1 MLREIRIE
9 NYKSILD
16 DTIELGRIN
25 VFIGANGSGKT
36 NILEALAM
44 VAASKDNDLNVEG
57 LYNRGARVTK
67 PSLTFSSFAGSKSK
81 KRIKVKVNLVFPRH
95 DLQKEQLNEYILA
108 DGFKVKVQF
117 PVDINNTGK
126 VYSFDVPSIFY
137 CENEDDIYAEWKD
150 QFTEDV
156 AEKMRES
163 FADNIIRSKNLRTE
177 VDKLIYEREPDLEL
191 HNKSLADDPV
201 FIDILRKVITS
212 HFDEAYLPKAV
223 SEVSEVLQL
232 EFLTEFLIY
241 TLNTQALRGIVSE
254 SKKQPLGINGE
265 GLDILLANFDEAESE
280 RIQRYNYL
288 VSWLDELVFDEKDVL
303 KYKGHKL
310 GRSTSILYFKDKFMR
325 KNNNVFSAENANEGA
340 LHILFYL
347 ALFISKKTPQL
358 FAIDN
363 IETALNPRVC
373 RTLVKE
379 LAQLAKENNKQA
391 LITTHNPAIL
401 DGLDLNDDEQRLFVV
416 YRTDEGHTK
425 TKRIKL
431 KPETKEGNLK
441 LSELWMRGH
450 LGGLP
455 NDF

>member
-1 MLREIRIE
+1 MLREIKIE
-9 NYKSILD
+9 NYKSILN

-57 LYNRGARVTK
+57 LYNRGVRVTK
-67 PSLTFSSFAGSKSK
+67 PNLTFSSFKGSKNNRKINIEFKLQRK
-81 KRIKVKVNLVFPRH
+81 KEELKQDIDNVKKIISRSGLPIVIGDSDKF
-95 DLQKEQLNEYILA
+95 YIF
-108 DGFKVKVQF
+108 G
-117 PVDINNTGK
+117 I
-126 VYSFDVPSIFY
+126 SSILY
-137 CENEDDIYAEWKD
+137 CENENDIYSEWRDEFSDIIDNELFMIPSSQFSQGSIYADMYLKELKD
-150 QFTEDV
+150 INDELSIEFDKKLDTLELLKRLRARLEDHYIDHFSPKFRQNINSV
-156 AEKMRES
+156 LELEYMRE
-163 FADNIIRSKNLRTE
+163 FM
-177 VDKLIYEREPDLEL
+177 
-191 HNKSLADDPV
+191 
-201 FIDILRKVITS
+201 
-212 HFDEAYLPKAV
+212 
-223 SEVSEVLQL
+223 
-232 EFLTEFLIY
+232 IY
-241 TLNTQALRGIVSE
+241 TLNTQALRGIISE

-265 GLDILLANFDEAESE
+265 GLDILLANFGDAESE
-280 RIQRYNYL
+280 RIQQYNYL
-288 VSWLDELVFDEKDVL
+288 VSWLDEMVLDEKDVL

-401 DGLDLNDDEQRLFVV
+401 DGLNLNDDEQRLFVV

-425 TKRIKL
+425 TKRIKH
-431 KPETKEGNLK
+431 KPETKDGNRK
-441 LSELWMRGH
+441 LSELWMRGD
-450 LGGLP
+450 LGGIP

>member
-1 MLREIRIE
+1 MLREIKIE

-57 LYNRGARVTK
+57 LYNRGVRVTK
-67 PSLTFSSFAGSKSK
+67 PSLTFSSFIANKTK
-81 KRIKVKVNLVFPRH
+81 DRIKVSLFSVVENYQIQNGN
-95 DLQKEQLNEYILA
+95 DLKAENYLTP
-108 DGFKVKVQF
+108 VK
-117 PVDINNTGK
+117 
-126 VYSFDVPSIFY
+126 SEFY
-137 CENEDDIYAEWKD
+137 TDNKNDIYSNWKD
-150 QFTEDV
+150 KEAMDFDQKLVESVYEELSQFISN
-156 AEKMRES
+156 EK
-163 FADNIIRSKNLRTE
+163 NIRSSSHSEDKYEDNNSQLGTAQTTHAGEVAGLFDALRAKIE
-177 VDKLIYEREPDLEL
+177 FELLPAVRSAARAKWYE
-191 HNKSLADDPV
+191 
-201 FIDILRKVITS
+201 DIAS
-212 HFDEAYLPKAV
+212 
-223 SEVSEVLQL
+223 
-232 EFLTEFLIY
+232 FLIY
-241 TLNTQALRGIVSE
+241 TLSTQALRGIVSE

-265 GLDILLANFDEAESE
+265 GLDILLANFNEAESE
-280 RIQRYNYL
+280 RITQYNYL
-288 VSWLDELVFDEKDVL
+288 ISWIDELVLDEKDVL

-401 DGLDLNDDEQRLFVV
+401 DGLNLNDDEQRLFVV

-450 LGGLP
+450 LGGIP

>member
-1 MLREIRIE
+1 MLREIKIE

-16 DTIELGRIN
+16 DTIELGRTN

-44 VAASKDNDLNVEG
+44 VAASKDYDLNVEG
-57 LYNRGARVTK
+57 LYNRGVRITK
-67 PSLTFSSFAGSKSK
+67 PSLTFSSFIGNKAKD
-81 KRIKVKVNLVFPRH
+81 RIKILLNVEMQEDQGEKSEGVNKQRVIMPLASEFFTNNKNDIYSKWNDKDRIEFESKISGPTFDDLIKTAMSDASIIRLVSN
-95 DLQKEQLNEYILA
+95 LLGESE
-108 DGFKVKVQF
+108 
-117 PVDINNTGK
+117 
-126 VYSFDVPSIFY
+126 
-137 CENEDDIYAEWKD
+137 ENENQLEEDRKKHAE
-150 QFTEDV
+150 
-156 AEKMRES
+156 
-163 FADNIIRSKNLRTE
+163 
-177 VDKLIYEREPDLEL
+177 EL
-191 HNKSLADDPV
+191 TRIVNS
-201 FIDILRKVITS
+201 I
-212 HFDEAYLPKAV
+212 LPKMKSDIVPIVNAETRSRWYRNV
-223 SEVSEVLQL
+223 YDYQ
-232 EFLTEFLIY
+232 IY
-241 TLNTQALRGIVSE
+241 TLSTQALRGIISE

-280 RIQRYNYL
+280 RIQQYNYL
-288 VSWLDELVFDEKDVL
+288 ISWLDELMLDKKDVL

-310 GRSTSILYFKDKFMR
+310 GRSNSVLYFKDKFMR
-325 KNNNVFSAENANEGA
+325 KNNNLFSAENANEGA

-379 LAQLAKENNKQA
+379 LAQLARENNKQA

-401 DGLDLNDDEQRLFVV
+401 DGLNLNDDEQRLFVV

>member
-1 MLREIRIE
+1 MLREIKIE

-16 DTIELGRIN
+16 DTIELGRMN

-57 LYNRGARVTK
+57 LYNRGVRVTK
-67 PSLTFSSFAGSKSK
+67 PILTFSSFIGNKTKDSIGIFLNLEDPYSESQKDGSLIDGKPISVNSVFYTDDKNNIYSTWSDKDVLYFTHNVVKTMYEELSK
-81 KRIKVKVNLVFPRH
+81 FILTERRI
-95 DLQKEQLNEYILA
+95 QKLA
-108 DGFKVKVQF
+108 SKEKF
-117 PVDINNTGK
+117 
-126 VYSFDVPSIFY
+126 
-137 CENEDDIYAEWKD
+137 NEDQNRSDEEQQESEDENTELLNYLKSTIKNGYAPAVRAAVKD
-150 QFTEDV
+150 KWYRNV
-156 AEKMRES
+156 A
-163 FADNIIRSKNLRTE
+163 N
-177 VDKLIYEREPDLEL
+177 
-191 HNKSLADDPV
+191 
-201 FIDILRKVITS
+201 
-212 HFDEAYLPKAV
+212 
-223 SEVSEVLQL
+223 
-232 EFLTEFLIY
+232 FLIY

-280 RIQRYNYL
+280 RIQQYNYL

-401 DGLDLNDDEQRLFVV
+401 DGLNLNDDEQRLFVV

-450 LGGLP
+450 LGGIP

>member
-1 MLREIRIE
+1 MLREIKIE

-16 DTIELGRIN
+16 DTIELGRMN

-57 LYNRGARVTK
+57 LYNRGVRVTK
-67 PSLTFSSFAGSKSK
+67 PSLTFSSFIGSKS
-81 KRIKVKVNLVFPRH
+81 RDYIKV
-95 DLQKEQLNEYILA
+95 
-108 DGFKVKVQF
+108 
-117 PVDINNTGK
+117 
-126 VYSFDVPSIFY
+126 SFDIDVLEHNKELLNILKPESSRLRVSAEFY
-137 CENEDDIYAEWKD
+137 TEDANDIYSQWSDKSS
-150 QFTEDV
+150 ED
-156 AEKMRES
+156 
-163 FADNIIRSKNLRTE
+163 F
-177 VDKLIYEREPDLEL
+177 
-191 HNKSLADDPV
+191 
-201 FIDILRKVITS
+201 
-212 HFDEAYLPKAV
+212 EAYLHDVV
-223 SEVSEVLQL
+223 SSGFVEVGSLAEDFKMALDEFRERMKDTGIRNRRDGKSKEAFTRRMNNVLALIESELAKGDTITTVKSKIKGELYKDVRD
-232 EFLTEFLIY
+232 FIIY

-265 GLDILLANFDEAESE
+265 GLDILLANFNQAESE
-280 RIQRYNYL
+280 SIQRYNYL
-288 VSWLDELVFDEKDVL
+288 ISWLDNLVLDEKDAF

-401 DGLDLNDDEQRLFVV
+401 DGLNLNDDEQRLFVV

-425 TKRIKL
+425 TKRIKS
-431 KPETKEGNLK
+431 KPKEGNMK
-441 LSELWMRGH
+441 LSELWMRGD